1 MQHPPHQKNQRC
13 GQVEFYLTTTT
24 KMLVLWHREELGE
37 ELHVICLDMQLE
49 DQMARWGVYFSFQ
62 FLSCLQQ
69 LVIMGQHNS
78 NKLKVIL

>member
-13 GQVEFYLTTTT
+13 GQVEFYLTTT

-49 DQMARWGVYFSFQ
+49 DQMARWGVCFSFQ
-62 FLSCLQQ
+62 FL
-69 LVIMGQHNS
+69 
-78 NKLKVIL
+78 KLFATTSYYGAA